1 MAGDAP
7 TPLKAI
13 VELQLMIA
21 NLCHQLPFPA
31 NVLGGKMLEQAQKA
45 IDERDREFND
55 LKFRVSE
62 LERTVSDYNHRQG

>member
-7 TPLKAI
+7 TPRKAADELKQMLI
-13 VELQLMIA
+13 ELSDTV
-21 NLCHQLPFPA
+21 PFPS
-31 NVLGGKMLEQAQKA
+31 NFVINKIIQQAQKA

-55 LKFRVSE
+55 LKSRVSE

>member
-7 TPLKAI
+7 TPPKAADELKQMLD
-13 VELQLMIA
+13 ELA
-21 NLCHQLPFPA
+21 NQMPFPA
-31 NVLGGKMLEQAQKA
+31 NVVVGNIMKRAQKA

>member
-7 TPLKAI
+7 TPPKAADELKQMI
-13 VELQLMIA
+13 VEFS
-21 NLCHQLPFPA
+21 HTVPFPM
-31 NVLGGKMLEQAQKA
+31 NLVVDKFMQQAQKA
-45 IDERDREFND
+45 INERDREFND